1 MIDRAELARRR
12 GEMPFLDHLE
22 ELRMRILWSL
32 VAVTVGA
39 VGGFILI
46 RYFQVLHLLLHPI
59 RAAMPDNPDFQLIY
73 LSPADPFFI
82 TLKLSVV
89 VGIILAFP
97 IIVYH
102 IWSFLS
108 PALESHEKRAIIPAL
123 YMGLVLFCAG
133 VALAYFVALPVSI
146 AFFQTFEGGLMQ
158 AQYEIGKTLNLIT
171 KILIGFGIIFELPV
185 VVMILSA
192 LGLVTPEFL
201 KSKRRHAIVAITVAA
216 SVLTPGDVVTL
227 TVMLMVP
234 LFFLYEFSIYL
245 SILIWRGKRARER
258 AEKEAEEKEKGPGGP
273 PKGDPP
279 TGGSPGAGP
288 GGRGETPN
296 EGGDGTAAAEMPEP
310 ESETGGPGDE
320 SGGKPDS
327 VTGRPNQE
335 LAESPDVEE
344 ESGEAGADPS
354 AGAETLEPTIM
365 PPSVSPPPSPPEVP
379 EGGQTPRRESAS
391 SEVPET
397 PADSQDSPE
406 DSQASEG
413 SDPEKGS

>member
-1 MIDRAELARRR
+1 
-12 GEMPFLDHLE
+12 MPFLDHLE

-32 VAVTVGA
+32 VAVTIGA

-46 RYFQVLHLLLHPI
+46 RYFRVLHLLLHPI
-59 RAAMPDNPDFQLIY
+59 RVAMPDNPDFQLIY

-123 YMGLVLFCAG
+123 YLGLVLFCAG

-158 AQYEIGKTLNLIT
+158 AQYEIGETLNLIT

-258 AEKEAEEKEKGPGGP
+258 AEKEAEEKGPGGP
-273 PKGDPP
+273 PQGDPP

-288 GGRGETPN
+288 GGGGKTPDG
-296 EGGDGTAAAEMPEP
+296 GGDDAAAVEGSEP
-310 ESETGGPGDE
+310 DSNTVGTREE
-320 SGGKPDS
+320 SGGGPDS
-327 VTGRPNQE
+327 VTGRPSQE
-335 LAESPDVEE
+335 LAESPDMEE
-344 ESGEAGADPS
+344 DLREAAADPP
-354 AGAETLEPTIM
+354 AEAENHEPTIM
-365 PPSVSPPPSPPEVP
+365 PPPVPPPSSPPDVP
-379 EGGQTPRRESAS
+379 EDGQTPRQEPGSP
-391 SEVPET
+391 EVTEIPV
-397 PADSQDSPE
+397 DSQDSPE
-406 DSQASEG
+406 DSEGSEG